1 MGSGTRAILVLAGGL
16 LFTAAIA
23 MATSYNLMAIALG
36 GFGSV
41 LFALRE
47 GFAGPGQ
54 ESVSVEKRPTR
65 WLWLVAAIALIL
77 LTMTPVLGAYSA
89 AIAPPSSGSGG
100 SAAPP
105 PSTAV
110 TCANPCDIIIKNSQF
125 GSGSQLQN
133 GNGYVVVKA
142 GTTIT
147 WENQDNTQHTTTS
160 AASPPIW
167 DSGILRPGQSFSFT
181 FNTPGTYSYI
191 CNVHPMSGTVVVV
204 S

>member
-1 MGSGTRAILVLAGGL
+1 MGSGTRAVLVLAGGL
-16 LFTAAIA
+16 LFTVAIG
-23 MATSYNLMAIALG
+23 MATQYNLLALALG

-47 GFAGPGQ
+47 GFTGMDTKALSWDKGPA
-54 ESVSVEKRPTR
+54 R
-65 WLWLVAAIALIL
+65 WLWLVAGIGLIL

-89 AIAPPSSGSGG
+89 TIAPASSGGGGG
-100 SAAPP
+100 STPP

-110 TCANPCDIIIKNSQF
+110 TCANPCNIIIKNSQF

-133 GNGYVVVKA
+133 GNGYIVIKA
-142 GTTIT
+142 GTTVT
-147 WENQDNTQHTTTS
+147 WSNQDDTQHTTTS
-160 AASPPIW
+160 AASTPIW

-181 FNTPGTYSYI
+181 FNTPGTYPYI
-191 CNVHPMSGTVVVV
+191 CNVHPMTGTVVVV